1 MTDIG
6 ALYLSEIRQRMRL
19 SKELGDRALAQL
31 PPDSW
36 HKTLAPEGNSAAVLV
51 QHVAGNLRWRWGGL
65 RGGYLPGVEAEPAER
80 RRDTEFEDTARP
92 ADELLAGWE
101 EGWQIFL
108 DALDHLTPA
117 DLARPLTI
125 RGEPYTVLAAV
136 ERGALHIHGHMFQL
150 VLLVKTLRGADF
162 ETLSILRGG
171 SDAYNAEMREQQG
184 ADTDGA

>member
-1 MTDIG
+1 MSDVA
-6 ALYLSEIRQRMRL
+6 ALYLSELRERLRGTRQ
-19 SKELGDRALAQL
+19 LGDRALAQL
-31 PPDSW
+31 PDDAW
-36 HKTLAPEGNSAAVLV
+36 HTVLAPGGNSTAVIV

-184 ADTDGA
+184 S